1 MQSQPMKQYVLS
13 REEMVK
19 VVEVDAVSSDKDFA
33 RHEGEFFEVTKDFQ
47 IFDEDADIYGINTEE
62 DVKAG
67 LPKRVLIAKLRKNVF
82 PKSVIQTGWDA
93 FRLLAIPSRNRG
105 AAAGPIDLKG
115 TYWSRRKPIQT
126 HKWGTRYM
134 QNGKVSKMVVNNV
147 VASGVIGYY
156 EKTPFLGQP
165 CRLTGYTRRGLK
177 QFFHGLPFLQAIDRQ
192 FKKLVP
198 DAHKRQL
205 EAVSKKPT
213 YQIADTAFST
223 LTINMNFRTALHK
236 DAGDYSKGFG
246 NLSVIEWGRY
256 HGGETLFPRFRVGV
270 NLRTGDFCAM
280 RVHEEWHCNA
290 KIYET
295 SEDKAYNKTLPDIR
309 TRDEKTG
316 VVGSQELFQRISF
329 VCYFREKIEDCIE
342 KETKDYYEKIDFNLE
357 DEERTAKAASLP
369 SLPIPDRT
377 GTLEEAKAALVGS
390 RVLKQRNTKRRAAVG
405 KTKTKTKTMKKQK
418 GGDN

>member
-1 MQSQPMKQYVLS
+1 
-13 REEMVK
+13 MVK
-19 VVEVDAVSSDKDFA
+19 VVEVDAISSDKDFA

-47 IFDEDADIYGINTEE
+47 IFDEDADIYGINTED

-290 KIYET
+290 RIYET

-390 RVLKQRNTKRRAAVG
+390 RVLKQRNTKRRVAAAATKK
-405 KTKTKTKTMKKQK
+405 KTKAKTIKKHK
-418 GGDN
+418 DV